1 MLASALGCSLV
12 PIVICIAAGSAIRD
26 RSGWPG
32 ADMLVGFGLLSG
44 ALSILAATTRISVS
58 WLMVCWRQQIAAP
71 PSVVQKMTVVVQTI
85 AIAFSFNN
93 QLRIGC
99 SSPVYAKEYAML
111 WDYLET
117 LITLRLTLQ
126 APCMCAGCKRGQ
138 AKARK

>member
-1 MLASALGCSLV
+1 
-12 PIVICIAAGSAIRD
+12 
-26 RSGWPG
+26 
-32 ADMLVGFGLLSG
+32 
-44 ALSILAATTRISVS
+44 
-58 WLMVCWRQQIAAP
+58 
-71 PSVVQKMTVVVQTI
+71 MTVVVQTI

-99 SSPVYAKEYAML
+99 SSPVYAEEYAML
-111 WDYLET
+111 WDYLKT